1 MVKKYFLNRNHI
13 WPTLF
18 VKIVSFSSWNKETYL
33 DNRSSHP
40 NSWQYPLINYPAY
53 LVLFS
58 GKLEYEYQKN
68 KQKEDFGVSERSRE
82 VKSFE
87 PTTAPP
93 SDDEELD
100 GIFGIECD
108 VEIVNENAEDDDEY

>member
-1 MVKKYFLNRNHI
+1 MFLV
-13 WPTLF
+13 F
-18 VKIVSFSSWNKETYL
+18 
-33 DNRSSHP
+33 
-40 NSWQYPLINYPAY
+40 
-53 LVLFS
+53 FS

-68 KQKEDFGVSERSRE
+68 KQKEELGVSDRSRE

-87 PTTAPP
+87 PTAAPV

-108 VEIVNENAEDDDEY
+108 VEIVNENAEDDDDEY

>member
-1 MVKKYFLNRNHI
+1 MFLV
-13 WPTLF
+13 F
-18 VKIVSFSSWNKETYL
+18 
-33 DNRSSHP
+33 
-40 NSWQYPLINYPAY
+40 
-53 LVLFS
+53 FS

-68 KQKEDFGVSERSRE
+68 KQKEELGVSDRSRE

-87 PTTAPP
+87 PTAAPV

-108 VEIVNENAEDDDEY
+108 VEIVNENAEDDDDQY